1 LQTDEYG
8 FGEKENRIRDMNNFF
23 SKTKQHY
30 NQNLPFVIYSKPN
43 TSSVFGLL
51 QQNNTLHKI
60 SDYSEKGFVF
70 ASFDE
75 KELVLIPENESEII
89 TAEKE
94 STAFESF
101 ETDDLYF
108 DADAKIQYEDLVSK
122 GIEAIKNEE
131 FKKVV
136 LSRSE
141 KAALSEFDFIETFQH
156 LVQLYPTTFCYCFF
170 HPQIGLWMGA
180 TPEQLLKANGNVF
193 ETTALAGTQKAN
205 LETEIRWEQ
214 KEKDEQQYVTDFIV
228 KRLREVANSVV
239 VTEPYSL
246 KAGSIWHI
254 KTDISGV
261 LNENSTLEE
270 VIDTLH
276 PTPAVCGLPKKKAKA
291 FIIENENYDRTFYT
305 GFIGELNSSFANE
318 SVSSDL
324 FVNLRSMQIQN
335 KTAILYMGCG
345 ITKESIP
352 EKEWEESV
360 NKSMTMK
367 RVLRVMSYEL

>member
-1 LQTDEYG
+1 M
-8 FGEKENRIRDMNNFF
+8 NMNNFF

-43 TSSVFGLL
+43 TSSLFGLL
-51 QQNNTLHKI
+51 QQNDTLYKI
-60 SDYSEKGFVF
+60 TDYSEKGFVF

-75 KELVLIPENESEII
+75 KQLVLIPENESEII
-89 TAEKE
+89 SADKE
-94 STAFESF
+94 ITAFETI
-101 ETDDLYF
+101 EIDDQKF
-108 DADAKIQYEDLVSK
+108 DAEAKIQYEDLVSK

-141 KAALSEFDFIETFQH
+141 KVNLSEFDFVQTFQH

-170 HPQIGLWMGA
+170 HPKIGLWMGA

-261 LNENSTLEE
+261 LNENSTLQE

-305 GFIGELNSSFANE
+305 GFLGELNSGFAG
-318 SVSSDL
+318 SKTSSDL
-324 FVNLRSMQIQN
+324 FVNLRSMQIQD

-345 ITKESIP
+345 ITRESIP

-367 RVLRVMSYEL
+367 RVLKK

>member
-1 LQTDEYG
+1 MD
-8 FGEKENRIRDMNNFF
+8 DFF
-23 SKTKQHY
+23 STIRKHQEQK
-30 NQNLPFVIYSKPN
+30 LPFVIYSKPN
-43 TSSVFGLL
+43 SSSIFALL
-51 QQNNTLHKI
+51 QQNDSLYKVT
-60 SDYSEKGFVF
+60 DYSEKGFVF

-75 KELVLIPENESEII
+75 NQLILIPE
-89 TAEKE
+89 KE
-94 STAFESF
+94 SKIISAEQTAVNFDFNEI
-101 ETDDLYF
+101 DDVNF
-108 DADAKIQYEDLVSK
+108 VAEAKAQYEALVEK
-122 GIEAIKNEE
+122 GIQAIKNEE

-141 KAALSEFDFIETFQH
+141 SMDLADFDFIVTFKR
-156 LVQLYPTTFCYCFF
+156 LIQLYPSTFTYCFS
-170 HPQIGLWMGA
+170 HPEIGFWMGA
-180 TPEQLLKANGNVF
+180 TPEQLLKASGGTF

-205 LETEIRWEQ
+205 VEEEISWQQ

-228 KRLREVANSVV
+228 KRLREVASSVV
-239 VTEPYSL
+239 VTEPYSI

-261 LNENSTLEE
+261 LNDNSTLEE

-291 FIIENENYDRTFYT
+291 FIIENENYDRAFYT
-305 GFIGELNSSFANE
+305 GFLGELNCSFARNAH
-318 SVSSDL
+318 SSDL
-324 FVNLRSMQIQN
+324 FVNLRSMQIKDN
-335 KTAILYMGCG
+335 KAILYMGCG

-367 RVLRVMSYEL
+367 RVLNIKKNNNC

>member
-1 LQTDEYG
+1 MQTDEYG

-305 GFIGELNSSFANE
+305 GFLGELNSSFANE

>member
-1 LQTDEYG
+1 
-8 FGEKENRIRDMNNFF
+8 MNDFF
-23 SKTKQHY
+23 STIRKHQA
-30 NQNLPFVIYSKPN
+30 QNLPFVIYSKPN
-43 TSSVFGLL
+43 SSSIFALL
-51 QQNNTLHKI
+51 QQDDTLYKV

-75 KELVLIPENESEII
+75 KQLILIPE
-89 TAEKE
+89 KE
-94 STAFESF
+94 SKIISAEQTHVDFNPIEI
-101 ETDDLYF
+101 EDLPF
-108 DADAKIQYEDLVSK
+108 DSDAKTQYENLVEK
-122 GIEAIKNEE
+122 GIEAIKNDE

-141 KAALSEFDFIETFQH
+141 KVDLIDFDFIVTFQRLIH
-156 LVQLYPTTFCYCFF
+156 LYPTTFSYCFF
-170 HPQIGLWMGA
+170 HPEIGLWMGA
-180 TPEQLLKANGNVF
+180 TPEQLLKANGSVF

-205 LETEIRWEQ
+205 LETEISWQQ

-228 KRLREVANSVV
+228 KRLREVASSVV
-239 VTEPYSL
+239 ITKPYSI

-254 KTDISGV
+254 KTDISGI
-261 LNENSTLEE
+261 LNENSTLQE

-305 GFIGELNSSFANE
+305 GFLGELNSSFAHSAN
-318 SVSSDL
+318 SSDL
-324 FVNLRSMQIQN
+324 FVNLRSMQIKD

-345 ITKESIP
+345 ITKESVP

-367 RVLRVMSYEL
+367 RVLKK

>member
-1 LQTDEYG
+1 
-8 FGEKENRIRDMNNFF
+8 MNNFF

-51 QQNNTLHKI
+51 QQNDTLYKI
-60 SDYSEKGFVF
+60 TDYSEKGFVF

-75 KELVLIPENESEII
+75 KQLVLIPENESEII
-89 TAEKE
+89 SADKEVTGFETAEI
-94 STAFESF
+94 
-101 ETDDLYF
+101 DDLNF
-108 DADAKIQYEDLVSK
+108 DAEAKIQYEDLVSK

-141 KAALSEFDFIETFQH
+141 KVNLSEFDFVQTFQH
-156 LVQLYPTTFCYCFF
+156 LVQIYPTTFCYCFF
-170 HPQIGLWMGA
+170 HPKIGLWMGA

-261 LNENSTLEE
+261 LNENSTLQE

-305 GFIGELNSSFANE
+305 GFLGELNSSFAG
-318 SVSSDL
+318 SKTSSDL
-324 FVNLRSMQIQN
+324 FVNLRSMQIQD

-345 ITKESIP
+345 ITRESIP

-367 RVLRVMSYEL
+367 RVLKK

>member
-1 LQTDEYG
+1 
-8 FGEKENRIRDMNNFF
+8 MNNFF
-23 SKTKQHY
+23 SKIKQHY

-43 TSSVFGLL
+43 TSNLIGIL
-51 QQNNTLHKI
+51 QQNDVLHKVFN
-60 SDYSEKGFVF
+60 YSEKGFVF

-75 KELVLIPENESEII
+75 KQLILIPENESKII

-94 STAFESF
+94 STSF
-101 ETDDLYF
+101 KPIEIDDLNF
-108 DADAKIQYEDLVSK
+108 DPEAKFQYEYLVAQ
-122 GIEAIKNEE
+122 GIQAIKNEE

-141 KAALSEFDFIETFQH
+141 EVLLDEFDFIETFQH
-156 LVQLYPTTFCYCFF
+156 LVQLYPATFCYCFF
-170 HPQIGLWMGA
+170 HPKVGFWMGA
-180 TPEQLLKANGNVF
+180 TPEKLLKANENAF
-193 ETTALAGTQKAN
+193 ETMALAGTQKDNAQ
-205 LETEIRWEQ
+205 TEVIWQQ
-214 KEKDEQQYVTDFIV
+214 KEKDEQQFVTDFIV
-228 KRLREVANSVV
+228 KRLREFAASVV
-239 VTEPYSL
+239 VSEPYSL

-261 LNENSTLEE
+261 LKENSTLEE

-291 FIIENENYDRTFYT
+291 FIIENENYDRTFYS
-305 GFIGELNSSFANE
+305 GFLGELNSSFAGNN
-318 SVSSDL
+318 SSSDL
-324 FVNLRSMQIQN
+324 FVNLRSMQIQEN
-335 KTAILYMGCG
+335 KAILYMGCG

-367 RVLRVMSYEL
+367 RVLKIA

>member
-1 LQTDEYG
+1 
-8 FGEKENRIRDMNNFF
+8 MNDFF
-23 SKTKQHY
+23 SKIKKHY
-30 NQNLPFVIYSKPN
+30 ENQLPFVMYSKPN
-43 TSSVFGLL
+43 SRNVFGLL

-60 SDYSEKGFVF
+60 FNYKEKGFVF

-75 KELVLIPENESEII
+75 KQLILIPENESEII
-89 TAEKE
+89 TAQQE
-94 STAFESF
+94 
-101 ETDDLYF
+101 ETFFDNIEVEELNFDL
-108 DADAKIQYEDLVSK
+108 DAKAQYEDLVSK
-122 GIEAIKNEE
+122 GISAIKNEE

-141 KAALSEFDFIETFQH
+141 KVDLAEFDFITTFQN
-156 LVQLYPTTFCYCFF
+156 LIELYPTTFSYCFF
-170 HPQIGLWMGA
+170 HPEIGFWMGA

-205 LETEIRWEQ
+205 LEAEISWQQ

-228 KRLREVANSVV
+228 KRLREVASSVD
-239 VTEPYSL
+239 VTEPYSV

-261 LNENSTLEE
+261 LNDNSTLEE

-291 FIIENENYDRTFYT
+291 FIIENENYERTFYT
-305 GFIGELNSSFANE
+305 GFLGELNSSFANNE
-318 SVSSDL
+318 ISSDL
-324 FVNLRSMQIQN
+324 FVNLRSMQIQQN
-335 KTAILYMGCG
+335 TAILYMGCG

-367 RVLRVMSYEL
+367 RVLKK

>member
-1 LQTDEYG
+1 
-8 FGEKENRIRDMNNFF
+8 MNNFF
-23 SKTKQHY
+23 SKIKQHY

-51 QQNNTLHKI
+51 QQNDTLYKI
-60 SDYSEKGFVF
+60 TDYSEKGFVF

-75 KELVLIPENESEII
+75 KQLVLIPESESEII

-94 STAFESF
+94 ITAFEST
-101 ETDDLYF
+101 EIDDLNF
-108 DADAKIQYEDLVSK
+108 DAEAKKQYENLVSK

-141 KAALSEFDFIETFQH
+141 KVNLSEFDFSETFQH

-170 HPQIGLWMGA
+170 HPKIGFWMGA

-305 GFIGELNSSFANE
+305 GFLGELNSSFAG
-318 SVSSDL
+318 SKTSSDL
-324 FVNLRSMQIQN
+324 FVNLRNMQIQD

-345 ITKESIP
+345 ITKESVP

-367 RVLRVMSYEL
+367 RVLKK

>member
-1 LQTDEYG
+1 MNPFFLKIKNH
-8 FGEKENRIRDMNNFF
+8 KE
-23 SKTKQHY
+23 
-30 NQNLPFVIYSKPN
+30 QNLPFVLYSKPN
-43 TSSVFGLL
+43 TTDLIGIL
-51 QQNNTLHKI
+51 QQNNTLHTV

-75 KELVLIPENESEII
+75 KQLILIPENESEII
-89 TAEKE
+89 TSEKE
-94 STAFESF
+94 VTAFEPIKI
-101 ETDDLYF
+101 DDLNF
-108 DADAKIQYEDLVSK
+108 DPEAKFQYEYLVAQ
-122 GIEAIKNEE
+122 GINAIKNGE

-136 LSRSE
+136 LSRFE
-141 KAALSEFDFIETFQH
+141 EVPLTEFDFVETFQH
-156 LVQLYPTTFCYCFF
+156 LVQLYPATFCYCFF
-170 HPQIGLWMGA
+170 HPKIGLWMGA
-180 TPEQLLKANGNVF
+180 TPEKLLKANGNVF
-193 ETTALAGTQKAN
+193 ETMALAGTQKDN
-205 LETEIRWEQ
+205 LETEIVWQQ

-228 KRLREVANSVV
+228 KRLREFAASVV
-239 VTEPYSL
+239 VSEPYSL

-261 LNENSTLEE
+261 LNDNSTLEE

-305 GFIGELNSSFANE
+305 GFLGELNSSFAGNNA
-318 SVSSDL
+318 SSDL
-324 FVNLRSMQIQN
+324 FVNLRSMQIQEN
-335 KTAILYMGCG
+335 KAILYMGCG

-367 RVLRVMSYEL
+367 RVLKK